1 MVYTKYLSA
10 ASALAICLSP
20 AVVFAQNGE
29 LPAPYEGAVDFK
41 ADILP
46 ILQVSCIECHGAD
59 VQKSDLRM
67 DSRQALLDGG
77 IEGPS
82 IIVGNSAESLLVQ
95 VSVGAHEFLGIM
107 PPEGDGEPLTSE
119 QVAKLRTWIDS
130 GAEWP
135 EDVVIDMATLGKAE
149 GLPDSWRVEA
159 TNQSGVLAD
168 WALLSDVKGPGDT
181 PAFGVTAIH
190 HDDPKQLNL
199 LWTDARKLQN
209 GMVEGK
215 VKAISGE
222 GDQGGGLIWRVK
234 DKQNYYLAR
243 YNPKVGDFRVY
254 KMVDG
259 QVEAL
264 ATVEVTGAEEGW
276 DTIRI
281 EQDGDAIV
289 AYFNE
294 EKVAEVSDNSLPDAG
309 GVGYWTKG
317 DAVSAFSGSKLEPK

>member
-1 MVYTKYLSA
+1 MKYKKYLTA
-10 ASALAICLSP
+10 ASALAFCLSP
-20 AVVFAQNGE
+20 IAAFAQDGE
-29 LPAPYEGAVDFK
+29 MPAPYEGTVDFA
-41 ADILP
+41 ADIAP
-46 ILQVSCIECHGAD
+46 ILKGSCIECHGAD
-59 VQKSDLRM
+59 LQESDLRV
-67 DSRQALLDGG
+67 DSRQAILDGG

-95 VSVGAHEFLGIM
+95 VSSNTHEFLGIM
-107 PPEGDGEPLTSE
+107 PPEGDGDPLTSE
-119 QVAKLRTWIDS
+119 QIAKLRTWIDS

-135 EDVVIDMATLGKAE
+135 EDIVMDFAMLSQAE

-159 TNQSGVLAD
+159 TNQTGPLAD
-168 WALLSDVKGPGDT
+168 WALLSDLKGPGET
-181 PAFGVTAIH
+181 PAFGVTQIN
-190 HDDPKQLNL
+190 HDDAKQLNI

-215 VKAISGE
+215 VKVISGE
-222 GDQGGGLIWRVK
+222 DDQGGGLIWRVK

-264 ATVEVTGAEEGW
+264 ATVEVTGAESGW

-281 EQDGDAIV
+281 EHDGEAIV

-294 EKVAEVSDNSLPDAG
+294 EKVAEVSDGSLPDAG

-317 DAVSAFSGSKLEPK
+317 DAASAFSGSKLEPK